1 MENRLVDTEGIM
13 PLKTIPAAVAV
24 ALTAAVMLSAQS
36 QTTPPTIGAAQE
48 PPAAA
53 QLPDGDGKDVTV
65 RVCGQCHEPERSAS
79 LRLTREGWAG
89 VVQKMADLG
98 ASATSAELQQITD
111 YLATSFKGEAL
122 SPLNLNTASSVELE
136 SVAGLLRKEAA
147 LWIAYRTTTG
157 HCKTLEDL
165 KKVPGFPFKK
175 IDERRDHL
183 VCF

>member
-1 MENRLVDTEGIM
+1 M
-13 PLKTIPAAVAV
+13 PLKIIPSAVV
-24 ALTAAVMLSAQS
+24 LALTAAVMLSAQS
-36 QTTPPTIGAAQE
+36 QTTPTTPGTAQE
-48 PPAAA
+48 PPAPA
-53 QLPDGDGKDVTV
+53 QLPDGNGKDVTV

-89 VVQKMADLG
+89 VVQKMVDLG
-98 ASATSAELQQITD
+98 ASATSTEVEQITD
-111 YLATSFKGEAL
+111 YLATNFKGEAL

-165 KKVPGFPFKK
+165 KKVPGLPFKK
-175 IDERRDHL
+175 I
-183 VCF
+183 

>member
-1 MENRLVDTEGIM
+1 MMLLRI
-13 PLKTIPAAVAV
+13 IPATLAV
-24 ALTAAVMLSAQS
+24 ALAAAVIVSAQS
-36 QTTPPTIGAAQE
+36 QAA
-48 PPAAA
+48 PAETA
-53 QLPDGDGKDVTV
+53 QLPDGTGKDVTV

-89 VVQKMADLG
+89 VVQKMVDLG
-98 ASATSAELQQITD
+98 ASATSAEVEQITD
-111 YLATSFKGEAL
+111 YLATNFKGEAL

-157 HCKTLEDL
+157 KCKTVDDL
-165 KKVPGFPFKK
+165 KKVPGLPFKK
-175 IDERRDHL
+175 IEERRDHL